1 VRDKPNSEARILVVD
16 DELGM
21 REGCRRAL
29 SSSGYRVDTADSLGA
44 GLERIRD
51 NGYDLYLLDV
61 MLPDGSGLDLME
73 SILKQDPQAICI
85 IITGFGSIEM
95 AATAV
100 RRGAY
105 YFLAKPFTSDELAVS
120 VAKGLE
126 QKRLKQVEL
135 QAGEL
140 ARAKEELER
149 LDEEKSRLLLKVA
162 HELRAPVAAVQ
173 SYVNLLLAGYMS
185 EQEIKPTLSRIQDRL
200 QEVLDLTVD
209 LLELAN
215 LKQAKNQASAGASPQ
230 DAAQVLEEVLDL
242 FQEQTRDK
250 QQSLQVEI
258 VDRPSVTAHR
268 DHLRQVWTNLVSN
281 AIKYTPVG
289 GHIDV
294 RLQVDGSDLLGSV
307 QDSGIGIAE
316 RDLDNLFREFYRT
329 DEAKAS
335 GEIGTG
341 LGLSIVKQIV
351 ESYEGDITVA
361 SKPGQ
366 GSRFTF
372 RLPLN
377 PPPRKP
383 AEPIEAPLR
392 PKEESSPPP
401 TEAQPRPPRFSLGE
415 GSPH

>member
-1 VRDKPNSEARILVVD
+1 MTNSPNSEAKILVVD

-29 SSSGYRVDTADSLGA
+29 GPAGYTVDTADSLAA
-44 GLERIRD
+44 GFKLLQD
-51 NGYDLYLLDV
+51 NGYDLYLLDI

-73 SILKQDPQAICI
+73 SILRQDPHAICI

-95 AATAV
+95 ATTAV

-105 YFLAKPFTSDELAVS
+105 FFLAKPFTSDELTVS

-135 QAGEL
+135 RAEEL

-149 LDEEKSRLLLKVA
+149 LDEAKSRLMLMVA

-173 SYVNLLLAGYMS
+173 SYVNLLLGDYLS
-185 EQEIKPTLSRIQDRL
+185 EQEIKPTLTRIQDRL

-215 LKQAKNQASAGASPQ
+215 LKQAKNQASVGASPQ
-230 DAAQVLEEVLDL
+230 DAARVLTQVIDL
-242 FQEQTRDK
+242 FQEQARDR
-250 QQSLQVEI
+250 QQSLHVDI
-258 VDRPSVTAHR
+258 VDRPFVTAHR
-268 DHLRQVWTNLVSN
+268 DHLRQIWTNLISN
-281 AIKYTPVG
+281 AIKYTPAG

-294 RLQVDGSDLLGSV
+294 HLQVDGSDLVGSV
-307 QDSGIGIAE
+307 EDSGIGIAE
-316 RDLDNLFREFYRT
+316 EDLDSLFQEFYRT

-351 ESYEGDITVA
+351 EAYGGEIWVTS
-361 SKPGQ
+361 SPGQ

-372 RLPLN
+372 TLPLQPAPSQDTETATSSG
-377 PPPRKP
+377 PPENGPSYPVAESHSGTPRFV
-383 AEPIEAPLR
+383 LG
-392 PKEESSPPP
+392 EES
-401 TEAQPRPPRFSLGE
+401 
-415 GSPH
+415 PH